1 MRIKPRYRLL
11 CAILAGI
18 LVLVGA
24 GLIWYRADWRFRLG
38 NAVRIYPRPE
48 LEVVTFQETERL
60 SCADLAS
67 RGIEENQLLLLIN
80 STHPLPEGF
89 EPLLQEYNGARMH
102 PAMVEDYVALRDAL
116 EERTGQRIYV
126 SSDYR
131 SSVEQ
136 EEILVTSPDGI
147 AAEVGHSEH
156 EAGLALDVYVKGFGG
171 MSLIKT
177 SAGRELARICKDYG
191 FVIRYPEGKERITG
205 TPYEPWHLRYVGQP
219 HASLM
224 DRYGLTLE
232 EYIALLEVG
241 VWYDVGDYYVGRF
254 AENEILFPSNE
265 SLEGCVSPDNTG
277 YFIITL
283 KKS

>member
-18 LVLVGA
+18 LALVGA